1 MPETKPATPLSRY
14 AIEWLLLGSVLLLV
28 ALIIGHFLSKMHKD
42 IEALER
48 DRLAVQARVIHD
60 ALERQIDTINRT
72 LVGIRDE
79 LPHWRSQPDGMAQAQ
94 RRLKAF
100 ADAMPAVRTLLILD
114 AEGNAI
120 ASNQD
125 ALIARN
131 FGERDYFQIVA
142 RNPNADTLYLGPP
155 FRTALGA
162 YGMNMVRMCVV
173 RTANLPASSPPP
185 SMRPN

>member
-1 MPETKPATPLSRY
+1 MPKAKPATPLSRY

-28 ALIIGHFLSKMHKD
+28 ALIIGHFMSEMRKD
-42 IEALER
+42 IEAHER

-79 LPHWRSQPDGMAQAQ
+79 LPHWRSQPDGMAQAK

-100 ADAMPAVRTLLILD
+100 NDAMPVVRTLLILD

-120 ASNQD
+120 ASNHD
-125 ALIARN
+125 ALIGKSFRD
-131 FGERDYFQIVA
+131 RDYFQVVV

-162 YGMNMVRMCVV
+162 YGMNMVRTVRGVLLCVLAGAAV
-173 RTANLPASSPPP
+173 VGAR
-185 SMRPN
+185 